1 MLKENMHIELKKKYT
16 KDILKTVVA
25 FANTSGGKIY
35 IGIDDNSKILGVKDI
50 DSDILKLS
58 NSIRDAIKPD
68 VTIFTSISIEK
79 IDGKDIL
86 VVDVQ
91 KSVISSVPV
100 TEAVIFKM
108 IRDTDGENF
117 EDLRSINQILEF
129 NSLIEEFEQA
139 NIKLGK
145 SQMRTF
151 NIIDKDGLY
160 TNLGLLLSEECPY
173 TMKAAIFE
181 ENTKEVFKDRFEFS
195 GSLIKQMKE
204 VYSFLNRN
212 NRTQSQIKGLTRIDT
227 REYPEIAIR
236 EALFNS
242 IVHKD
247 YAYSSS
253 TLISI
258 FDDNIEIVTIG
269 CLVKGLSEDDILLGV
284 SILRNINL
292 ANIFYRLNLIEA
304 YGTGIPKIIESYDE
318 YKVKPK
324 I

>member
-173 TMKAAIFE
+173 TMKATIFE
-181 ENTKEVFKDRFEFS
+181 GNTKEVFKDRFEFS

-236 EALFNS
+236 FL
-242 IVHKD
+242 
-247 YAYSSS
+247 
-253 TLISI
+253 
-258 FDDNIEIVTIG
+258 
-269 CLVKGLSEDDILLGV
+269 
-284 SILRNINL
+284 
-292 ANIFYRLNLIEA
+292 
-304 YGTGIPKIIESYDE
+304 
-318 YKVKPK
+318 
-324 I
+324 